1 MNWLSMSYQNL
12 LMACCIFYI
21 LGIKYAYFTP
31 RISRYKICIFYPN
44 ILTMAVRFYK
54 NWPQTF
60 PLITCHLFNA
70 LQHTGIPAVCP
81 TSETTMLAVVP
92 VWNIPPLNT
101 HGSHSCS
108 SFWFLSWPRLPV
120 RVLRETEPNSLLVCV
135 CVCVCV
141 CVTNKHLSRWGEGGG
156 GGGGGEGSRRRMGR
170 RKKRR
175 QERVF

>member
-1 MNWLSMSYQNL
+1 
-12 LMACCIFYI
+12 
-21 LGIKYAYFTP
+21 
-31 RISRYKICIFYPN
+31 
-44 ILTMAVRFYK
+44 MAVRFYK

-141 CVTNKHLSRWGEGGG
+141 CVWLINIFLDGEKEEEEEEEEREAGGGWGEGKKG
-156 GGGGGEGSRRRMGR
+156 GR
-170 RKKRR
+170 RGYSSLRLRESMGNSLSVIPAENVCSIFKSKAS
-175 QERVF
+175 FFLGYHCISSA